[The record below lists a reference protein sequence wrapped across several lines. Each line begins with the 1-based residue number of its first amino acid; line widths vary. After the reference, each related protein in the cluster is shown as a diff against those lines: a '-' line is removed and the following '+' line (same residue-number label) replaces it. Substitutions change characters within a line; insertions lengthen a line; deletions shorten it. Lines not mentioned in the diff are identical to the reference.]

1 MTAVLEPKLSYRTSI
16 PREDIHRAAICE
28 VFLTDIVCEQYP
40 KFRVGAQLPRVH
52 SYYSDHDCV
61 ERNYDPLLLLETF
74 RQASILIAHRHV
86 DAPTD
91 SAFVFNVGDL
101 RIVSLAALAV
111 GSRPADGVLEAEIID
126 EKTREGQIVG
136 ITLRMSLALDG
147 QAAAEMDMVIQWMP
161 REAWARLR
169 TKVRAPLTLDP
180 IRPHDLNTR
189 LDPRDVA
196 RRSSDNVLVAGF
208 DVRDNTISTR
218 IVVDQDHPGL
228 FDHPLDH
235 VPGAVMFEAIR
246 QSALV
251 AAHEVFGLSPHRL
264 VMVSCATEFVSIGE
278 LELPTDCEVTTAT
291 SECGNQLAFAASLH
305 QEGRVIASSTV
316 TLQRIGPARH
326 IHAVRTH
333 HE

>member
-52 SYYSDHDCV
+52 SYYSDHDHV

-86 DAPTD
+86 DAPMD
-91 SAFVFNVGDL
+91 SAFVFNDGDL

-111 GSRPADGVLEAEIID
+111 GSRPADGVLDAEIVD
-126 EKTREGQIVG
+126 EKSRAGQIVG
-136 ITLRMSLALDG
+136 ITLRMTLALDG
-147 QAAAEMDMVIQWMP
+147 RAAAEMDMVIQWMP

-180 IRPHDLNTR
+180 IRPHDLNVR
-189 LDPRDVA
+189 LDARDVA

-208 DVRDNTISTR
+208 DVRDNSVSTR
-218 IVVDQDHPGL
+218 ILIDQDHPGL

-235 VPGAVMFEAIR
+235 VPGAVMFEAVR

-251 AAHEVFGLSPHRL
+251 AAHELFGLSPHRL
-264 VMVSCATEFVSIGE
+264 IMVGCATQFVSIGE
-278 LELPTDCEVTTAT
+278 LELPTDCDVTTAA
-291 SECGNQLAFAASLH
+291 SASANQLTFAASLH
-305 QEGRVIASSTV
+305 QEGRVIASATV
-316 TLQRIGPARH
+316 TLARIGPSRRL
-326 IHAVRTH
+326 HAVQDH